1 MSNEELVAVIQA
13 GENRMGELWEQVDGL
28 VKWKAKQVIAA
39 LCGRCGVDFD
49 DLYQSGYP
57 ALVAAVESYEPER
70 GAFSTWF
77 LYHLKRAFSEAT
89 GYRTKSGR
97 NEPLN
102 NSISLDTPLSD
113 DSDSDTMMEVV
124 ADPNGQRP
132 TQSVEEAIFH
142 QQLHEALEASL
153 SAIPEQS
160 AEILRLR
167 YYHGLTLAEV
177 GDICGTGVE
186 RIRQM
191 ESKALRQIRKPSIAC
206 HLRPFYD
213 FDFYCGTGLGA
224 FRNSGLSIQERYLM
238 IEEGRAQKRRELEKQ
253 QREQEQQRFEQSQ
266 QEAEE
271 AMERLDCQIAE
282 MLQELSPE
290 ARELL
295 EKRHA
300 ELWGNL

>member
-13 GENRMGELWEQVDGL
+13 GAPERMGELWEQVDGL
-28 VKWKAKQVIAA
+28 VKWKAKQVMAA

-77 LYHLKRAFSEAT
+77 MYHLKTAFAEAT

-102 NSISLDTPLSD
+102 NSISLDTPLND

-167 YYHGLTLAEV
+167 YYRGLTLAAV
-177 GDICGTGVE
+177 GEIRGTSLE

-191 ESKALRQIRKPSIAC
+191 ENKALRQIRKPSIAC

-224 FRNSGLSIQERYLM
+224 FQHTGMSIQERYLM
-238 IEEGRAQKRRELEKQ
+238 IDEERRERADQRFRDQVAKHQQEQL
-253 QREQEQQRFEQSQ
+253 QREYEEIA
-266 QEAEE
+266 QEAQAKVARMTAEE
-271 AMERLDCQIAE
+271 KRA
-282 MLQELSPE
+282 
-290 ARELL
+290 LL
-295 EKRHA
+295 EKYGYA
-300 ELWGNL
+300 

>member
-1 MSNEELVAVIQA
+1 MSNEELVAEIQT
-13 GENRMGELWEQVDGL
+13 GEDRMGELWEQVDGL

-77 LYHLKRAFSEAT
+77 MYHLKTAFAEAT

-97 NEPLN
+97 NKPLN

-142 QQLHEALEASL
+142 QQLRDALEASL

-177 GDICGTGVE
+177 GDIRGTGVE

-191 ESKALRQIRKPSIAC
+191 ENKALRQIRKPSIAC

-224 FRNSGLSIQERYLM
+224 YQHTGMSVQERYLM
-238 IEEGRAQKRRELEKQ
+238 IEEERREREERRRKDRRDNQQKERFQSEFEQNNERVKQ
-253 QREQEQQRFEQSQ
+253 QAQAKVASMTP
-266 QEAEE
+266 EE
-271 AMERLDCQIAE
+271 KRA
-282 MLQELSPE
+282 
-290 ARELL
+290 LL
-295 EKRHA
+295 EKYWLA
-300 ELWGNL
+300 

>member
-13 GENRMGELWEQVDGL
+13 GAPERMGELWEQVDGL
-28 VKWKAKQVIAA
+28 VKWKAKQVVAA

-70 GAFSTWF
+70 GAFSSWF
-77 LYHLKRAFSEAT
+77 LYHLKNAFSEAT
-89 GYRTKSGR
+89 GCRTKSGR

-142 QQLHEALEASL
+142 QQLRDALDASL

-177 GDICGTGVE
+177 GDIRGTGVE

-224 FRNSGLSIQERYLM
+224 YQHTGMSIQERYLM
-238 IEEGRAQKRRELEKQ
+238 IDEERREREERRRKRR
-253 QREQEQQRFEQSQ
+253 
-266 QEAEE
+266 
-271 AMERLDCQIAE
+271 
-282 MLQELSPE
+282 LQ
-290 ARELL
+290 A
-295 EKRHA
+295 
-300 ELWGNL
+300 

>member
-1 MSNEELVAVIQA
+1 MTCI
-13 GENRMGELWEQVDGL
+13 
-28 VKWKAKQVIAA
+28 K
-39 LCGRCGVDFD
+39 
-49 DLYQSGYP
+49 SGYP

-77 LYHLKRAFSEAT
+77 MYHLKTAFAEAT

-102 NSISLDTPLSD
+102 NSISLDTPLND

-167 YYHGLTLAEV
+167 YYRGLTLAAV
-177 GDICGTGVE
+177 GEIRGTSLE

-191 ESKALRQIRKPSIAC
+191 ENKALRQIRKPSIAC

-224 FRNSGLSIQERYLM
+224 FQHTGMSIQERYLM
-238 IEEGRAQKRRELEKQ
+238 IDEERRERADQRFRDQVAKHQQEQL
-253 QREQEQQRFEQSQ
+253 QREYEEIA
-266 QEAEE
+266 QEAQAKVARMTAEE
-271 AMERLDCQIAE
+271 KRA
-282 MLQELSPE
+282 
-290 ARELL
+290 LL
-295 EKRHA
+295 EKYGYA
-300 ELWGNL
+300 

>member
-13 GENRMGELWEQVDGL
+13 GAPERMGELWEQVDGL
-28 VKWKAKQVIAA
+28 VKWKAKQVMAA

-77 LYHLKRAFSEAT
+77 MYHLKTAFAEAT

-102 NSISLDTPLSD
+102 NSISLDTPLND

-167 YYHGLTLAEV
+167 YYRGLTLAAV
-177 GDICGTGVE
+177 GEIRGT
-186 RIRQM
+186 
-191 ESKALRQIRKPSIAC
+191 SL
-206 HLRPFYD
+206 
-213 FDFYCGTGLGA
+213 
-224 FRNSGLSIQERYLM
+224 ERYLM
-238 IEEGRAQKRRELEKQ
+238 IDEERRERADQRFRDQVAKHQQEQL
-253 QREQEQQRFEQSQ
+253 QREYEEIA
-266 QEAEE
+266 QEAQAKVARMTAEE
-271 AMERLDCQIAE
+271 KRA
-282 MLQELSPE
+282 
-290 ARELL
+290 LL
-295 EKRHA
+295 EKYGYA
-300 ELWGNL
+300 

>member
-1 MSNEELVAVIQA
+1 MSNEELVAEIQT
-13 GENRMGELWEQVDGL
+13 GEDRMGELWEQVDGL

-77 LYHLKRAFSEAT
+77 LYHLKNAFSEAT

-177 GDICGTGVE
+177 GDIRGTSLE

-290 ARELL
+290 ARERL
-295 EKRHA
+295 EKRHS

>member
-1 MSNEELVAVIQA
+1 MSNEELVAEIQT
-13 GENRMGELWEQVDGL
+13 GEDRMGELWEQVDGL

-70 GAFSTWF
+70 GSFSTWF
-77 LYHLKRAFSEAT
+77 LYHLKNAFSEAT

-97 NEPLN
+97 NKPLN

-142 QQLHEALEASL
+142 QQLRDALEASL

-177 GDICGTGVE
+177 GDIRGTSLE

-224 FRNSGLSIQERYLM
+224 YQHTGMSVQERYLM
-238 IEEGRAQKRRELEKQ
+238 IEEERREREERRRKDRRDNQQKERFQSEFEQNNERVKQ
-253 QREQEQQRFEQSQ
+253 QAQAKVASMTP
-266 QEAEE
+266 EE
-271 AMERLDCQIAE
+271 KRA
-282 MLQELSPE
+282 
-290 ARELL
+290 LL
-295 EKRHA
+295 EKYWLA
-300 ELWGNL
+300 

>member
-1 MSNEELVAVIQA
+1 MSNEDLVAVIQA
-13 GENRMGELWEQVDGL
+13 GAPERMGELWEQVKGL
-28 VKWKAKQVIAA
+28 VAWKARHIMTA
-39 LCGRCGVDFD
+39 LDLRGSSCGVEFE
-49 DLYQSGYP
+49 DLYYSGYP
-57 ALVAAVESYEPER
+57 ALVAAVDGYEPES

-77 LYHLKRAFSEAT
+77 MYHLKTAFAEAT

-102 NSISLDTPLSD
+102 NSISLDTPLND

-167 YYHGLTLAEV
+167 YYRGLTLAAV
-177 GDICGTGVE
+177 GEIRGTSLE

-191 ESKALRQIRKPSIAC
+191 ENKALRQIRKPSIAC

-224 FRNSGLSIQERYLM
+224 FQHTGMSIQERYLM
-238 IEEGRAQKRRELEKQ
+238 IDEERRERADQRFRDQVAKHQQEQL
-253 QREQEQQRFEQSQ
+253 QREYEEIA
-266 QEAEE
+266 QEAQAKVARMTAEE
-271 AMERLDCQIAE
+271 KRA
-282 MLQELSPE
+282 
-290 ARELL
+290 LL
-295 EKRHA
+295 EKYGYA
-300 ELWGNL
+300 